1 MGDGFVPR
9 DSSARAA
16 PGNEPLKSQ
25 RPIVRG
31 IWDECAFDDRVSS
44 IATRTAVVASR
55 LPRDRPARH
64 TAPRVDDATSRAS
77 GDLVSATPARVSRR
91 ARPSR
96 VSARLV
102 RRVSASLRARVSEV
116 PCFVTHSPEPRRA
129 RDADERRDDGGEHA
143 PRVVSRGRRDSR

>member
-77 GDLVSATPARVSRR
+77 GDLVSATPARLASRASIARLRASRPTRLGVASRARLGSAVFRHSSPRAPARSRR
-91 ARPSR
+91 
-96 VSARLV
+96 
-102 RRVSASLRARVSEV
+102 
-116 PCFVTHSPEPRRA
+116 
-129 RDADERRDDGGEHA
+129 G
-143 PRVVSRGRRDSR
+143 